1 MQPPLLSVRDLVRQ
15 TSQPSAA
22 VVSMRP
28 AGYERPVHA
37 IEVDNACALTL
48 WRECRALLQGTG
60 YQPVVT
66 CFWGMRYPT
75 WSDTLKAELPHSLS
89 RFFFDEEVERGLA
102 GMRGAEP
109 GSIIESACQ
118 LDHEGLV
125 LDYLR
130 GLQVQA
136 GEIDWEL
143 ERLARLYGR
152 APERESLERSL
163 LDDSTPAWVS
173 FQRAAFEW
181 ERRNGLR
188 PPARPAVSWFEPTET
203 MALLLLPVAEPEH
216 LLAHLHWWGS
226 GTLGS
231 SATIALLGRWRRVF
245 GARLACHFGTML
257 QLYVERPPTDADTAF
272 QLAIE
277 LETVAPTGDIGELAW
292 HLLDADRWFLHN
304 RP

>member
-1 MQPPLLSVRDLVRQ
+1 MQPSTLSVQDLVRQ
-15 TSQPSAA
+15 TSRPNAA
-22 VVSMRP
+22 VVSMP
-28 AGYERPVHA
+28 IAGSERPIHA

-48 WRECRALLQGTG
+48 WQECRALLQGTG
-60 YQPVVT
+60 YQAIVT

-75 WSDTLKAELPHSLS
+75 WSATLEAELPHAVS

-102 GMRGAEP
+102 GMVSAEP
-109 GSIIESACQ
+109 GSIIESASQ
-118 LDHEGLV
+118 LDHDGLV
-125 LDYLR
+125 QDYLR
-130 GLQVQA
+130 VLQVQA
-136 GEIDWEL
+136 NDIDWEL
-143 ERLARLYGR
+143 ERLDRLYGR
-152 APERESLERSL
+152 APEREALELSL

-188 PPARPAVSWFEPTET
+188 PPSQPPVPWFEPTET

-226 GTLGS
+226 STLGS
-231 SATIALLGRWRRVF
+231 PTTIALLGRWRRDF
-245 GARLACHFGTML
+245 GAQLACHFGTML

-272 QLAIE
+272 QLAVE
-277 LETVAPTGDIGELAW
+277 LETVAPSGDIGELAW
-292 HLLDADRWFLHN
+292 HLMETDRWFLHN